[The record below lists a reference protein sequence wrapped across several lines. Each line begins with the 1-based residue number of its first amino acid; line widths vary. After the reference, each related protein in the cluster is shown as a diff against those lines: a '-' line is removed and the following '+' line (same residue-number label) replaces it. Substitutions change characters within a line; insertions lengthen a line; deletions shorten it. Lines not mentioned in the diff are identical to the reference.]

1 MSGGGLLSK
10 FDIFKHELVPKAI
23 VLSKEE
29 VEELKKL
36 YGIRKEQLPWIRK
49 NDPMCKALGAK
60 PGDVIKITRKSEI
73 GGETV
78 YYRVVIEKGD

>member
-1 MSGGGLLSK
+1 MSK

-60 PGDVIKITRKSEI
+60 PGDVIKIIRKSPVA
-73 GGETV
+73 GEAIA
-78 YYRVVIEKGD
+78 YRYVVPW

>member
-60 PGDVIKITRKSEI
+60 PGDVIKIIRKSPVA
-73 GGETV
+73 GEAIA
-78 YYRVVIEKGD
+78 YRYVVPW